1 RQSLSLQR
9 TSVNIQIRAFG
20 CFVSGKDSLMAQS
33 CNISR
38 LHALTLLILLVCLQS
53 CRNVAEPKR
62 EVAEVRKE
70 ISIDETGGLL
80 HQPTAPEMLADGI
93 TPLMYVAS
101 WGEIGKI
108 SDFLAR
114 GADINVR
121 DKDGWT
127 ALHHATLGP
136 AHPNAMRML
145 VKAGADVNAQ
155 ASNRDTALILSAR
168 KGASE
173 AVEELVLLGT
183 NVNLAGGMGQTA
195 LIAAAWHGRSEEDAE
210 AMVEVLL
217 QAGADTSPK
226 DGLGMTALAY
236 AKERRYRGVIQMLK
250 DAGAAK

>member
-1 RQSLSLQR
+1 MMQCCD
-9 TSVNIQIRAFG
+9 V
-20 CFVSGKDSLMAQS
+20 
-33 CNISR
+33 SR
-38 LHALTLLILLVCLQS
+38 LHALTLLILLVCVQS
-53 CRNVAEPKR
+53 CGNVAEPKH
-62 EVAEVRKE
+62 EETEVRKE

-80 HQPTAPEMLADGI
+80 HLPMTPEMRADGI
-93 TPLMYVAS
+93 TPLMYVAG

-114 GADINVR
+114 GADINAR

-155 ASNRDTALILSAR
+155 ESIRDTALTLSAR

-173 AVEELVLLGT
+173 AVEELVLLGADA
-183 NVNLAGGMGQTA
+183 NLVGGMGQTP

-226 DGLGMTALAY
+226 DGFGMTALAY
-236 AKERRYRGVIQMLK
+236 AKERRHRGAQRCRGGEIKLTLRALMKPEPNNSFNRSANSVAFIRET
-250 DAGAAK
+250 

>member
-1 RQSLSLQR
+1 
-9 TSVNIQIRAFG
+9 
-20 CFVSGKDSLMAQS
+20 MAQNCS
-33 CNISR
+33 VSR
-38 LHALTLLILLVCLQS
+38 LHALTLLILFICLQS
-53 CRNVAEPKR
+53 CSDVAEPRSK
-62 EVAEVRKE
+62 VTEVRKE
-70 ISIDETGGLL
+70 ISIDETSGLL
-80 HQPTAPEMLADGI
+80 HLPMTPEMLAEGV
-93 TPLMYVAS
+93 TPLMFVAG

-108 SDFLAR
+108 SDFLSR
-114 GADINVR
+114 GADIHAR

-127 ALHHATLGP
+127 ALHHAALGP

-155 ASNRDTALILSAR
+155 ASSPKGETALTLSAR

-173 AVEELVLLGT
+173 AVKELILLGAD
-183 NVNLAGGMGQTA
+183 VNLVGGMKMTP
-195 LIAAAWHGRSEEDAE
+195 LVAAAWHGRSEEDAE